1 MKYEPEEWL
10 RAYAEDGF
18 VVVPGLLDPRTL
30 SDLRERLERIVSD
43 LGGLEPRLREKIFLE
58 SQHVRNNPQWY
69 AGRLT
74 PEECGETVREIDDLA
89 LFDPAFAAL
98 ICHAPLLDVLEVL
111 FGSAEFSFNYLNGRP
126 KAARFGNGISD
137 GNFHRDTPFEDFT
150 ASNTILTILC
160 LDDMNDDNGA
170 TAFVRGSHKVSDE
183 EAKKP
188 VWREVD
194 ARREDLGEKV
204 TVRCPAGSALFFNTK
219 TLHAAGHNRSERPRY
234 TIIAEWVGPG
244 VLPTSAERRAF
255 QGLKPRSK
263 DPAFVKQLRM
273 TFPKLFERA
282 AH

>member
-1 MKYEPEEWL
+1 MKYEPEEWR
-10 RAYAEDGF
+10 RACAEDGF
-18 VVVPGLLDPRTL
+18 VVVRELLDARTL
-30 SDLRERLERIVSD
+30 SDLRERLEGIVSNLD
-43 LGGLEPRLREKIFLE
+43 GLEPRLREKIFLE

-74 PEECGETVREIDDLA
+74 PEECGACVRQIDDLP
-89 LFDPAFAAL
+89 LFDPAFAEL
-98 ICHAPLLDVLEVL
+98 ICHAPLLDVLEAL
-111 FGSAEFSFNYLNGRP
+111 FGSAEFTFNYLHGRP

-150 ASNTILTILC
+150 AVNTILAVLC
-160 LDDMNDDNGA
+160 LDDMTDDNGA

-188 VWREVD
+188 LWREVD

-204 TVRCPAGSALFFNTK
+204 TVRCPAGSALFFDTK
-219 TLHAAGHNRSERPRY
+219 TLHAAGHNRSARPRY
-234 TIIAEWVGPG
+234 TLLAEWVGPG
-244 VLPTSAERRAF
+244 VLPTSAERHAF

-263 DPAFVKQLRM
+263 EPAFEKQLRM
-273 TFPKLFERA
+273 TFPKLFGPA